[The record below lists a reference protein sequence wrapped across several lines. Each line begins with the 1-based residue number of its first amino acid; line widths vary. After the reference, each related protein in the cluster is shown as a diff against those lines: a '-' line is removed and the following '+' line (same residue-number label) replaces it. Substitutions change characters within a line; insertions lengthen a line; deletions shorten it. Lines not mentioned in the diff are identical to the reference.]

1 MLTLYY
7 ITSREKIP
15 LAGSRLHKLHNQQL
29 IVLPKQLN
37 MTLLCTTSLA
47 LAFTLMICAV
57 SAGNSINVNN
67 KILLLEYTGN

>member
-7 ITSREKIP
+7 VTSREKIP
-15 LAGSRLHKLHNQQL
+15 LTRNRLHKLHNQQL

-37 MTLLCTTSLA
+37 MTLLCAASLA
-47 LAFTLMICAV
+47 QAFTLIICAV